1 MTHNI
6 NNLGIKELKEILE
19 RQNYKCALT
28 GRPLT
33 PDNCAMDHIVPLSRG
48 GTHTKDNAQLVRTEV
63 NKAKG
68 TLLEMEFI
76 EVCRDVVAYA
86 DAKLECNSTGPSGG
100 GLAEGQPRR
109 IL

>member
-1 MTHNI
+1 MNATK
-6 NNLGIKELKEILE
+6 NLGMKDLKEMLGC
-19 RQNYKCALT
+19 QDYKCALT

-68 TLLEMEFI
+68 TFLEEEFI
-76 EVCRDVVAYA
+76 QVCRDVVAYA
-86 DAKLECNSTGPSGG
+86 DARLMHV
-100 GLAEGQPRR
+100 
-109 IL
+109 